1 MYKRYIITYVP
12 NSSTELEIEEVEK
25 RFKEYASCIKINE
38 TTWCIKTKET
48 ASSVWSSVKHWLH
61 PSAYVYV
68 FGLDASY
75 CINGPEEINN
85 QIDKTVCK

>member
-12 NSSTELEIEEVEK
+12 NSSTELEIAELEK
-25 RFKEYASCIKINE
+25 RFKEYASYVKINE

-48 ASSVWSSVKHWLH
+48 NPSVWSTVKHWLS
-61 PSAYVYV
+61 PSACVYV
-68 FGLDASY
+68 FGLDGSY
-75 CINGPEEINN
+75 TVNGPEEINN